1 MQQKVSTN
9 RLTKGSQKKDSK
21 VGYKVLW
28 KILTSW
34 RKTHKLNSHNVVTGY
49 QIKTEQNTKAQ
60 AAYKGKQTRL
70 W

>member
-9 RLTKGSQKKDSK
+9 RLTKVSQKKDSK

-28 KILTSW
+28 
-34 RKTHKLNSHNVVTGY
+34 RKTHKLNSHNAVTGY

-60 AAYKGKQTRL
+60 VAYKGKQTRL
-70 W
+70 R